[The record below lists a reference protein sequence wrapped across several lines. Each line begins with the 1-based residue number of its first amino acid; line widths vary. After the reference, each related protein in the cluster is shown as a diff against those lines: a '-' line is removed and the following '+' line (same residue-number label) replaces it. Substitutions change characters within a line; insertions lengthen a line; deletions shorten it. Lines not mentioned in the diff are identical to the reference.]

1 MPILRFCVQWLRN
14 REDREPEMD
23 VALQR
28 GSAQQRR
35 NAMQDEARMGNNDA
49 REKVVDDF
57 STARAFFS

>member
-1 MPILRFCVQWLRN
+1 
-14 REDREPEMD
+14 MD
-23 VALQR
+23 AALQR